1 MNVLD
6 LDVYM
11 DVLYIAYVMCRFCN
25 SSCAGYTVFC
35 KKIIVQAYLLRL
47 EKTVVDKEAN
57 LLWPPSR
64 SKLARRGDGRL
75 TYYGSPAIV
84 N

>member
-11 DVLYIAYVMCRFCN
+11 DVLYTMCAMCIFFN

-35 KKIIVQAYLLRL
+35 KKGYSTNLCTTTV
-47 EKTVVDKEAN
+47 KTVVDKEAN
-57 LLWPPSR
+57 LLRPTQP
-64 SKLARRGDGRL
+64 
-75 TYYGSPAIV
+75 
-84 N
+84 

>member
-11 DVLYIAYVMCRFCN
+11 NVLYIAYVMCRFCIAVLVILY
-25 SSCAGYTVFC
+25 SV
-35 KKIIVQAYLLRL
+35 KKIIAQAYLLRL
-47 EKTVVDKEAN
+47 EMTVVDKEAN

>member
-35 KKIIVQAYLLRL
+35 KKNY
-47 EKTVVDKEAN
+47 N
-57 LLWPPSR
+57 PSLSTTAGKDR
-64 SKLARRGDGRL
+64 SR
-75 TYYGSPAIV
+75 
-84 N
+84 